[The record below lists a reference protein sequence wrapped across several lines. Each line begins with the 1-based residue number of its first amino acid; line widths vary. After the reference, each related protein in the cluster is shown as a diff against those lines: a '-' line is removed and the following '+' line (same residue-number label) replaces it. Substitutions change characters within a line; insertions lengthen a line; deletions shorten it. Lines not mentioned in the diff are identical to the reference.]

1 MINEKNRIMISNVM
15 SKERITDTIRFVLFF
30 HLNPIKTF
38 FSKKLTLERIGKLML
53 CSKKLVN
60 PQSMHFVLTF
70 SLAKDKF

>member
-38 FSKKLTLERIGKLML
+38 FSKKLTIGLMRNA
-53 CSKKLVN
+53 KIKPYMNGVN
-60 PQSMHFVLTF
+60 TTTNSFHNPIKT
-70 SLAKDKF
+70 